1 MDSLATATL
10 AELAGAVATHALS
23 PVEIV
28 QGCLDR
34 IARLDGRLHA
44 FLEIFADDALAEAR
58 AAEREI
64 MAGNVRGPM
73 HGLPVGLKD
82 MIDVAGRAT
91 TANSPSRRDHVAAAD
106 AAVVSNLRAAGAV
119 VLGKQALA
127 ELMIAGTQTDLPWP
141 PPVNPWNLELDPS
154 NSSSG
159 SAVAVAAGLCPAA
172 IGSDT
177 GGSIRGPAAWCGVA
191 GLKPTYGL
199 VGCDGSLACA
209 PSLDHLGPMA
219 WTAED
224 CAILLDAIVAPG
236 SPAFRQA
243 LAGRAAGLRVGVPRA
258 FFEDGQG
265 VEPEMLAAFG
275 HALSALADLGLAV
288 GEVALSPHAA
298 YASAAAVI
306 SMAEGY
312 ALHGEAIECAPDLVG
327 ATALAR
333 MRTSGGIP
341 AEQVERARRRQAE
354 LTAEIDGVL
363 ETVDLLALPTAR
375 RPAQPLG
382 YDALKGDA
390 FLCRAFNL
398 TGHPALA
405 ICDGFDAAGLP
416 LSLQLVGRRG
426 GDAAVLRA
434 GAALERVLG
443 LRDRRPAIA
452 GE

>member
-10 AELAGAVATHALS
+10 AELADAVSTRALS

-44 FLEIFADDALAEAR
+44 FLEVFADDALAEAR
-58 AAEREI
+58 AAESEI
-64 MAGNVRGPM
+64 MAGNLRSAM

-91 TANSPSRRDHVAAAD
+91 TANSLSRRDYVAARD
-106 AAVVSNLRAAGAV
+106 AAVVRSLRAAGAV

-127 ELMIAGTQTDLPWP
+127 EFMMAGTQLDLPWAA
-141 PPVNPWNLELDPS
+141 PVNPWNLSLDPS

-177 GGSIRGPAAWCGVA
+177 GGSIRGPAAWCGIA

-199 VGCDGSLACA
+199 VSRDGSLDYA

-219 WTAED
+219 WTVED
-224 CAILLDAIVAPG
+224 CAILLDAMVAAG
-236 SPAFRQA
+236 TTAFRQA
-243 LAGRAAGLRVGVPRA
+243 LAGPIAGLRVGVPRA
-258 FFEDGQG
+258 FFEGGQG
-265 VEPEMLAAFG
+265 VEPDMLAAFG
-275 HALSALADLGLAV
+275 HALSALADLGLDIR
-288 GEVALSPHAA
+288 EVALSPHAA

-312 ALHGEAIECAPDLVG
+312 ALHGEAIERAPDLVG

-333 MRTSGGIP
+333 MRACRGIP
-341 AEQVERARRRQAE
+341 AEQVERARLRQAD
-354 LTAEIDGVL
+354 LTAELDDVL
-363 ETVDLLALPTAR
+363 ATVDLLALPAAR

-390 FLCRAFNL
+390 FLNRAFNL

-405 ICDGFDAAGLP
+405 MCDGFDAAGLP

-426 GDAAVLRA
+426 EDATVLRA

-443 LRDRRPAIA
+443 FRDRRPAIA
-452 GE
+452 SG

>member
-10 AELAGAVATHALS
+10 AELAGAVSARALS

-44 FLEIFADDALAEAR
+44 FLEVFADDALAEAR

-64 MAGNVRGPM
+64 VAGNLRGPM

-91 TANSPSRRDHVAAAD
+91 TANSPSRRDHVAARD
-106 AAVVSNLRAAGAV
+106 AAVVRNLRAAGAV

-127 ELMIAGTQTDLPWP
+127 EFMMAGTQLDLPWAA
-141 PPVNPWNLELDPS
+141 PVNPWNPALDPS

-177 GGSIRGPAAWCGVA
+177 GGSIRGPAAWCGIA

-199 VGCDGSLACA
+199 VSRDGTLDYA

-219 WTAED
+219 WTVED
-224 CAILLDAIVAPG
+224 CAILLDAMVAAG
-236 SPAFRQA
+236 TFRQA
-243 LAGRAAGLRVGVPRA
+243 QAGSVAGLRVGVPRA
-258 FFEDGQG
+258 FFEGGQG
-265 VEPEMLAAFG
+265 VEPDMLVAFG
-275 HALSALADLGLAV
+275 HALSALADLGLDIR
-288 GEVALSPHAA
+288 EVALSPHAA

-312 ALHGEAIECAPDLVG
+312 ALHGEAIERAPDLVG

-333 MRTSGGIP
+333 MRACGGIP
-341 AEQVERARRRQAE
+341 AEQVERARLRQAE
-354 LTAEIDGVL
+354 LTAELDGVL
-363 ETVDLLALPTAR
+363 ASVDLLALPAAR

-390 FLCRAFNL
+390 FLNRAFNL

-405 ICDGFDAAGLP
+405 MCDGFDAAGLP

-426 GDAAVLRA
+426 EDAAVLRV
-434 GAALERVLG
+434 GAALERVVG
-443 LRDRRPAIA
+443 LRGRRPAIA
-452 GE
+452 GG

>member
-10 AELAGAVATHALS
+10 AELAGAVSARALS

-44 FLEIFADDALAEAR
+44 FLEVFADDALAEAR
-58 AAEREI
+58 AAESEI
-64 MAGNVRGPM
+64 MAGNLRSAM

-91 TANSPSRRDHVAAAD
+91 TANSPSRRDHVAARD
-106 AAVVSNLRAAGAV
+106 AAVVRNLRAGGAV
-119 VLGKQALA
+119 VLGKQA
-127 ELMIAGTQTDLPWP
+127 EFMMAGTQLDLPWAA
-141 PPVNPWNLELDPS
+141 PVNPWNPALDPS

-172 IGSDT
+172 VGSDT
-177 GGSIRGPAAWCGVA
+177 GGSIRGPAAWCGIA

-199 VGCDGSLACA
+199 VSRDGSLDYA

-219 WTAED
+219 WTVED
-224 CAILLDAIVAPG
+224 CAILLDAMVAAG
-236 SPAFRQA
+236 TFRQA
-243 LAGRAAGLRVGVPRA
+243 LVGSVAGLRVGAPRA

-265 VEPEMLAAFG
+265 VEPDMLVAFG
-275 HALSALADLGLAV
+275 HALSALADLGLDIR
-288 GEVALSPHAA
+288 EVALSPHAA

-312 ALHGEAIECAPDLVG
+312 ALHGEAIERAPDLVG

-333 MRTSGGIP
+333 MRACRGIP
-341 AEQVERARRRQAE
+341 AEQVERARLRQAD
-354 LTAEIDGVL
+354 LTAELDGVL
-363 ETVDLLALPTAR
+363 ATVDLLALPAAR

-390 FLCRAFNL
+390 FLNRAFNL

-405 ICDGFDAAGLP
+405 MCDGFDAAGLP

-426 GDAAVLRA
+426 EDAAVLRV

-443 LRDRRPAIA
+443 LRGRRPAIA
-452 GE
+452 GG

>member
-10 AELAGAVATHALS
+10 AELAGAVSARALS

-44 FLEIFADDALAEAR
+44 FLEVFADDALAEAR

-64 MAGNVRGPM
+64 MAGHVRGPM

-91 TANSPSRRDHVAAAD
+91 TANSPSRRDHVAARD
-106 AAVVSNLRAAGAV
+106 AAVVRNLRAAGAV

-127 ELMIAGTQTDLPWP
+127 EFMMAGTQLDLPWAA
-141 PPVNPWNLELDPS
+141 PVNPWNPALDPS

-172 IGSDT
+172 VGSDT
-177 GGSIRGPAAWCGVA
+177 GGSIRGPAAWCGIA

-199 VGCDGSLACA
+199 VSRDGSLDYA

-219 WTAED
+219 WTVED
-224 CAILLDAIVAPG
+224 CAILLDAMLAAG
-236 SPAFRQA
+236 TFRQA
-243 LAGRAAGLRVGVPRA
+243 LAGPVVGLRVGVPRA

-265 VEPEMLAAFG
+265 IEPDMLAAFG
-275 HALSALADLGLAV
+275 HALSALADLGLDIA
-288 GEVALSPHAA
+288 EVALSPLDA

-312 ALHGEAIECAPDLVG
+312 ALHGEAIERAPDLVG

-333 MRTSGGIP
+333 MRACRGISP
-341 AEQVERARRRQAE
+341 EQVERARLRQAD
-354 LTAEIDGVL
+354 LTAELDGVL
-363 ETVDLLALPTAR
+363 ETVDLLALPAAR

-390 FLCRAFNL
+390 FLNRAFNL

-405 ICDGFDAAGLP
+405 MCDGFDTTGLP

-426 GDAAVLRA
+426 EDAAVLRV

-443 LRDRRPAIA
+443 LRGRRPAIA
-452 GE
+452 GG

>member
-10 AELAGAVATHALS
+10 AELAGAVSARALS

-44 FLEIFADDALAEAR
+44 FLEVFADDALAEAR

-64 MAGNVRGPM
+64 MAGNLRGPM

-91 TANSPSRRDHVAAAD
+91 TANSPSRRDHVAARD
-106 AAVVSNLRAAGAV
+106 AAVVRNLRAAGAV

-127 ELMIAGTQTDLPWP
+127 EFMMAGTQLDLPWAA
-141 PPVNPWNLELDPS
+141 PVNPWNPALDPS

-177 GGSIRGPAAWCGVA
+177 GGSIRGPAAWCGIA

-199 VGCDGSLACA
+199 VSRDGSLDYA
-209 PSLDHLGPMA
+209 PSLDHLGSMA
-219 WTAED
+219 WMVED
-224 CAILLDAIVAPG
+224 CAILLDAMVAPG
-236 SPAFRQA
+236 TFRQA
-243 LAGRAAGLRVGVPRA
+243 LASPVAGLRVGVPRA

-275 HALSALADLGLAV
+275 HALSALADLGLDIA
-288 GEVALSPHAA
+288 EVALSPHAA

-312 ALHGEAIECAPDLVG
+312 ALHGEAMERTSDLVG

-333 MRTSGGIP
+333 MRACRGIP
-341 AEQVERARRRQAE
+341 AEQVERARLRQVD
-354 LTAEIDGVL
+354 LTAELDGVL
-363 ETVDLLALPTAR
+363 ETVNLLALPAAR

-390 FLCRAFNL
+390 FLNRAFNL

-405 ICDGFDAAGLP
+405 MCDGFDAAGLP

-426 GDAAVLRA
+426 EDATVLRV
-434 GAALERVLG
+434 GAALERVLC
-443 LRDRRPAIA
+443 LRERRPAIA
-452 GE
+452 GG

>member
-10 AELAGAVATHALS
+10 AELAGAVSARALS

-44 FLEIFADDALAEAR
+44 FLEVFADDALAEAR

-64 MAGNVRGPM
+64 VAGNLRGPM

-91 TANSPSRRDHVAAAD
+91 TANSPSRRDHVAARD
-106 AAVVSNLRAAGAV
+106 AAVVRNLRAAGAV

-127 ELMIAGTQTDLPWP
+127 EFMMAGTQLDLPWAA
-141 PPVNPWNLELDPS
+141 PVNPWNPALDPS

-177 GGSIRGPAAWCGVA
+177 GGSIRGPAAWCGIA

-199 VGCDGSLACA
+199 VSRDGTLDYA

-219 WTAED
+219 WTVED
-224 CAILLDAIVAPG
+224 CAILLDAMVAAG
-236 SPAFRQA
+236 TFRQA
-243 LAGRAAGLRVGVPRA
+243 QAGSVAGLRVGVPRA
-258 FFEDGQG
+258 FFEGGQG
-265 VEPEMLAAFG
+265 VEPDMLVAFG
-275 HALSALADLGLAV
+275 HALSALADLGLDIR
-288 GEVALSPHAA
+288 EVALSPHAA

-312 ALHGEAIECAPDLVG
+312 ALHGEAIERAPDLVG

-333 MRTSGGIP
+333 MRACGGMP
-341 AEQVERARRRQAE
+341 AGQGERARLGQSL
-354 LTAEIDGVL
+354 LTARPDGVL
-363 ETVDLLALPTAR
+363 ASVDLLALPAAR

-390 FLCRAFNL
+390 FLNRAFNL

-405 ICDGFDAAGLP
+405 MCDGFDAAGLP

-426 GDAAVLRA
+426 EDAAVLRV
-434 GAALERVLG
+434 GAALERVVG
-443 LRDRRPAIA
+443 LRGRRPAIA
-452 GE
+452 GG

>member
-10 AELAGAVATHALS
+10 AELAGAVSARALS

-44 FLEIFADDALAEAR
+44 FLEVFADEALAEAR

-64 MAGNVRGPM
+64 MAGNLRGPM

-91 TANSPSRRDHVAAAD
+91 TANSPSRRDHVAARD
-106 AAVVSNLRAAGAV
+106 AAVVRNLRAAGAV

-127 ELMIAGTQTDLPWP
+127 EFMMAGTQLDLPWAA
-141 PPVNPWNLELDPS
+141 PVNPWNPALDPS

-177 GGSIRGPAAWCGVA
+177 GGSIRGPAAWCGIA

-199 VGCDGSLACA
+199 VSRDGSLDYA

-219 WTAED
+219 WTVED
-224 CAILLDAIVAPG
+224 CAILLDAMVAAG
-236 SPAFRQA
+236 TFRQA
-243 LAGRAAGLRVGVPRA
+243 LAGPIAGLRVGVPRA
-258 FFEDGQG
+258 FFEGGQG

-275 HALSALADLGLAV
+275 HALSALADLGLDIR
-288 GEVALSPHAA
+288 EVALSPHAA
-298 YASAAAVI
+298 YASAAAAI

-312 ALHGEAIECAPDLVG
+312 ALHGEAIERAPDLVG

-333 MRTSGGIP
+333 MRACRGIP
-341 AEQVERARRRQAE
+341 AEQVERARLRQAD
-354 LTAEIDGVL
+354 LTAELDGVL
-363 ETVDLLALPTAR
+363 ATVDLLALPAAR

-390 FLCRAFNL
+390 FLNRAFNL
-398 TGHPALA
+398 TGHPTLA
-405 ICDGFDAAGLP
+405 MCDGFDAAGLP

-426 GDAAVLRA
+426 GDAAVLRV

-443 LRDRRPAIA
+443 LRGRRPAIA
-452 GE
+452 GG

>member
-10 AELAGAVATHALS
+10 AELADAVLTRALS

-44 FLEIFADDALAEAR
+44 FLDVFADDALAEAR

-64 MAGNVRGPM
+64 MSGKSRGPM

-91 TANSPSRRDHVAAAD
+91 TANSPSRRDYVAARD
-106 AAVVSNLRAAGAV
+106 AAVVRNLRAAGAV

-127 ELMIAGTQTDLPWP
+127 EFMMAGTQLDLPWAA
-141 PPVNPWNLELDPS
+141 PVNPWNLSLDPS

-177 GGSIRGPAAWCGVA
+177 GGSIRGPAAWCGIA

-199 VGCDGSLACA
+199 VSRDGSLDYA

-219 WTAED
+219 WSVED
-224 CAILLDAIVAPG
+224 CAILLDAMVAAG
-236 SPAFRQA
+236 TFRQA
-243 LAGRAAGLRVGVPRA
+243 LAGSVAGLRVGVARA

-265 VEPEMLAAFG
+265 VEPDMLAAFG
-275 HALSALADLGLAV
+275 HALSALADLGLDIA
-288 GEVALSPHAA
+288 EVALSPHAA

-306 SMAEGY
+306 SIAEGY
-312 ALHGEAIECAPDLVG
+312 ALHGEAIERAPDLVG

-333 MRTSGGIP
+333 MRACRGIP
-341 AEQVERARRRQAE
+341 AEQVERARQRQAE
-354 LTAEIDGVL
+354 LTAELDGVL
-363 ETVDLLALPTAR
+363 ATVDLLALPAAR

-382 YDALKGDA
+382 YDAIKGDA
-390 FLCRAFNL
+390 FLNRAFNL

-405 ICDGFDAAGLP
+405 MCDGFDAADLP

-426 GDAAVLRA
+426 EDATVLRA

-443 LRDRRPAIA
+443 FRDRRPAIA
-452 GE
+452 SG

>member
-10 AELAGAVATHALS
+10 AELAGAVSARALS

-44 FLEIFADDALAEAR
+44 FLEVFADDALAEAR

-64 MAGNVRGPM
+64 MAGNLRGPM

-91 TANSPSRRDHVAAAD
+91 TANSPSRRDHVAARD
-106 AAVVSNLRAAGAV
+106 AAVVRNLRAAGAV

-127 ELMIAGTQTDLPWP
+127 EFMMAGTQLDLPWAA
-141 PPVNPWNLELDPS
+141 PVNPWNLSLDPS

-177 GGSIRGPAAWCGVA
+177 GGSIRGPAAWCGIA

-199 VGCDGSLACA
+199 VSRDGTLDYA

-219 WTAED
+219 WTVED
-224 CAILLDAIVAPG
+224 CAILLDAMVAAG
-236 SPAFRQA
+236 TFRQA
-243 LAGRAAGLRVGVPRA
+243 QAGSIAGLRVGVPRA
-258 FFEDGQG
+258 FFEGGQG
-265 VEPEMLAAFG
+265 VEPDMLAAFG
-275 HALSALADLGLAV
+275 HALSALADLGLDIR
-288 GEVALSPHAA
+288 EVALSPHAA

-312 ALHGEAIECAPDLVG
+312 ALHGEAIERAPDLVG

-333 MRTSGGIP
+333 MRACRGIP
-341 AEQVERARRRQAE
+341 AEQVERARLRQAD
-354 LTAEIDGVL
+354 LTAELDGVL
-363 ETVDLLALPTAR
+363 ATVDLLALPAAR

-390 FLCRAFNL
+390 FLNRAFNL

-405 ICDGFDAAGLP
+405 MCDGFDAAGLP

-426 GDAAVLRA
+426 EDAAVLRV
-434 GAALERVLG
+434 GAALERVLN
-443 LRDRRPAIA
+443 LRGRRPAIA
-452 GE
+452 GG